1 MRYRRR
7 VGSRVAALL
16 VAAAASFGVVGC
28 SSDDDSS
35 SSTTS
40 AAPSEKSTTTVAAET
55 LTILVSNDDGVA
67 GEGIAVLVKALEEMP
82 DTEVIVSAPA
92 TDQSGQG
99 SKTTPGE
106 LTATPT
112 TLVGG
117 AEATAVAGHPA
128 DSINWALDGGIEAK
142 PNLVVSGINKGQN
155 IGTFVALSGTVGAA
169 RAGAAH
175 GIPALA
181 VSAGLAPEPDYATA
195 AKLAVEW
202 IEEHRSQILDGSMA
216 QTPAAVANLNVPT
229 CSAGTIR
236 GVLDV
241 TVATAGP
248 TNMDPTDCAGQ
259 APTPEPTEDVAAF
272 SAGWATLTPDVGL
285 PAA

>member
-1 MRYRRR
+1 M
-7 VGSRVAALL
+7 VGLA
-16 VAAAASFGVVGC
+16 GC

-35 SSTTS
+35 SATTS
-40 AAPSEKSTTTVAAET
+40 AAPSEKSTTTAAPEK
-55 LTILVSNDDGVA
+55 LTILVSNDDGVT

-128 DSINWALDGGIEAK
+128 DSVNWALDGGVAAK

-169 RAGAAH
+169 RAGAAR

-181 VSAGLAPEPDYATA
+181 VSSGLAPAPDYATA
-195 AKLAVEW
+195 AKLAVTW
-202 IEEHRSQILDGSMA
+202 IEEHRSKILDGSMA
-216 QTPAAVANLNVPT
+216 KTPAAVANLNVPS

-248 TNMDPTDCAGQ
+248 TDMDPTDCA
-259 APTPEPTEDVAAF
+259 APAPSPEPTDDVAAF
-272 SAGWATLTPDVGL
+272 SAGWATLTPDVGV

>member
-1 MRYRRR
+1 
-7 VGSRVAALL
+7 VVAVSGL
-16 VAAAASFGVVGC
+16 VVSC
-28 SSDDDSS
+28 SSDDKGADDKGSDATTATTTAEG
-35 SSTTS
+35 SSTT
-40 AAPSEKSTTTVAAET
+40 APASKE
-55 LTILVSNDDGVA
+55 LTILVSNDDGVT

-99 SKTTPGE
+99 GKTTEGE

-117 AEATAVAGHPA
+117 GEATAVAGHPA
-128 DSINWALDGGIEAK
+128 DSVNWALDGGVEAK

-169 RAGAAH
+169 RAGAAR

-181 VSAGLAPEPDYATA
+181 VSSGLAPAPDYATA
-195 AKLAVEW
+195 AKLAVKW
-202 IEEHRSQILDGSMA
+202 IEEHRSEILDGSMA
-216 QTPAAVANLNVPT
+216 KTPAAVANLNVPT

-248 TNMDPTDCAGQ
+248 TDMDPTDCA
-259 APTPEPTEDVAAF
+259 APAPSPEPTEDVAAF
-272 SAGWATLTPDVGL
+272 SAGWATLTPDVGV
-285 PAA
+285 PAS